1 MQVSIGGGQC
11 SIAYI
16 HIIAGGIS
24 QFLADELCAPFLLAA
39 GDGGIHSW
47 RDERHGGELSS

>member
-39 GDGGIHSW
+39 GDSGIHSW